1 MLGHGGF
8 MKKQH
13 PIGIIFLFLSLFSWA
28 SLAETTPAV
37 RTNSGSGVEGVISVS
52 PIHGGP
58 SRAGIPDSKP
68 LANVAFDVANENG
81 TVASFATDDKG
92 RFQVSLP
99 PGHYTVSIKEKRSAI
114 GRYGPFEVDVVADKM
129 TKVQWNCDTGM
140 R

>member
-1 MLGHGGF
+1 

-114 GRYGPFEVDVVADKM
+114 GRYGPFEVDVAADKM